1 MNKAQQRF
9 ESGMKKALKV
19 TPAELRKRIAAAKK
33 IKRETTSR

>member
-9 ESGMKKALKV
+9 EAGMKKALKV

-33 IKRETTSR
+33 AKQVSEAK